1 MIWWQISSE
10 PKGRRVKQKS
20 SNLTER
26 EQMCTIRPLV
36 VKYNWSLTF
45 GEMGPCYRGMLRGT
59 ITPRAQRDGSLFKT
73 GRDWELAS
81 VYDTLEGFGVIRR
94 GDILVFFLC
103 STVFCP
109 CHSFQLNDQI
119 FGHSSTAARI
129 FEPLK
134 IPIALTQTRV
144 MSVGSLIAGFECLLE
159 CKPYCWQ
166 CELPHQC
173 KA

>member
-10 PKGRRVKQKS
+10 PKGRRVKQKKQQSHRERADVYNQAFS
-20 SNLTER
+20 SEVQLE
-26 EQMCTIRPLV
+26 PHL
-36 VKYNWSLTF
+36 W
-45 GEMGPCYRGMLRGT
+45 
-59 ITPRAQRDGSLFKT
+59 RDGPLLSRHVARYDHTESSAGWITFQ
-73 GRDWELAS
+73 DWPWLELAS
-81 VYDTLEGFGVIRR
+81 VYDTSEGFGVIRR
-94 GDILVFFLC
+94 GVILVFFLC

-134 IPIALTQTRV
+134 IPIALNQTGV
-144 MSVGSLIAGFECLLE
+144 MSIGSLIAGFECLLE